1 MTAAELAEKLE
12 DIAGYRDI
20 VLKHRKITDDKKIT
34 YVLKDGTRI
43 HEDESV
49 IAKLAASLTAALESA
64 AETATE
70 AAARLRSMEEAL
82 SREERAHE
90 QTVDE
95 RDIAQATADRLADL
109 IAQITGVEIGEHRA
123 GLGCPGNDPHL
134 NAIDAAEGFLHAR
147 AALSGEGQ

>member
-1 MTAAELAEKLE
+1 MSAAELAEKLE

-82 SREERAHE
+82 KPFAK
-90 QTVDE
+90 
-95 RDIAQATADRLADL
+95 IADRLED
-109 IAQITGVEIGEHRA
+109 E
-123 GLGCPGNDPHL
+123 GNE
-134 NAIDAAEGFLHAR
+134 AALCAYDDKDMYERPISVGHFRKAR
-147 AALSGEGQ
+147 AALSGEKQ

>member
-1 MTAAELAEKLE
+1 MSAAELAEKLE

-82 SREERAHE
+82 
-90 QTVDE
+90 Q
-95 RDIAQATADRLADL
+95 L
-109 IAQITGVEIGEHRA
+109 IANCIHPKFRTEE
-123 GLGCPGNDPHL
+123 D
-134 NAIDAAEGFLHAR
+134 IDLLYANEKAFGQCINVAR
-147 AALSGEGQ
+147 AAISGEGQ

>member
-82 SREERAHE
+82 KPFAEVARLEELHGS
-90 QTVDE
+90 TLGH
-95 RDIAQATADRLADL
+95 RDIPDK
-109 IAQITGVEIGEHRA
+109 QISAVDFQNERG
-123 GLGCPGNDPHL
+123 HL
-134 NAIDAAEGFLHAR
+134 LSIRGPEMGDFRKAR

>member
-1 MTAAELAEKLE
+1 VTAAELAEKLE

-82 SREERAHE
+82 KPFAVEGRAWRHE
-90 QTVDE
+90 FEARGDC
-95 RDIAQATADRLADL
+95 RIRIGRNDINEHFATGILMSDF
-109 IAQITGVEIGEHRA
+109 VRA
-123 GLGCPGNDPHL
+123 
-134 NAIDAAEGFLHAR
+134 NAAI
-147 AALSGEGQ
+147 SGEGQ

>member
-1 MTAAELAEKLE
+1 MTAEELATKLE

-64 AETATE
+64 AETATQ
-70 AAARLRSMEEAL
+70 AAARLRELEADNARL
-82 SREERAHE
+82 RRELTKIASSKTAVEL
-90 QTVDE
+90 DE
-95 RDIAQATADRLADL
+95 DQYEHADFEGGYGILIDIARTA
-109 IAQITGVEIGEHRA
+109 
-123 GLGCPGNDPHL
+123 LGDKP
-134 NAIDAAEGFLHAR
+134 
-147 AALSGEGQ
+147 

>member
-1 MTAAELAEKLE
+1 VTAAELAEKLE

-82 SREERAHE
+82 KEAHE
-90 QTVDE
+90 AINLAMT
-95 RDIAQATADRLADL
+95 IAQGRFPATARKAPLEVLAD
-109 IAQITGVEIGEHRA
+109 
-123 GLGCPGNDPHL
+123 
-134 NAIDAAEGFLHAR
+134 AERKAR
-147 AALSGEGQ
+147 AALAGVANGQV

>member
-82 SREERAHE
+82 E
-90 QTVDE
+90 
-95 RDIAQATADRLADL
+95 
-109 IAQITGVEIGEHRA
+109 
-123 GLGCPGNDPHL
+123 N
-134 NAIDAAEGFLHAR
+134 IDAAAPFVPPHPSESEYDFGSQYFNTSDDYALHRANRDASRIGDIAR
-147 AALSGEGQ
+147 AAISGEGQ

>member
-82 SREERAHE
+82 SAIANHPTGGVGCNPEEF
-90 QTVDE
+90 V
-95 RDIAQATADRLADL
+95 
-109 IAQITGVEIGEHRA
+109 
-123 GLGCPGNDPHL
+123 
-134 NAIDAAEGFLHAR
+134 AAAK
-147 AALSGEGQ
+147 AALGGA